1 MRKFSFEAKVGL
13 LVVVTLLGIG
23 IIATTLEPMRF
34 GAKPSG
40 NHYFLEFDNVGG
52 LEKDAPVRVAGVTV
66 GKVLNVGVKGRR
78 ALVEIALFEPLKVY
92 ENARARIETMGLMGE
107 KYVELDPGA
116 PPAQPL
122 KPESTI
128 VATTTPASIDQVM
141 TSMKEL
147 VEKFNQAMMTPDGRN
162 RLVLIMERI
171 TSLTESIDRAVND
184 VSVVIE
190 ENRESIGEILKNILA
205 ISTLLKEELPEVV
218 DNVNTLATQLS
229 EMAVENREDIR
240 ETVLNL
246 KKAVEKAPQ
255 IVERMDRLALNL
267 EKLLNEQ
274 SVKDIKE
281 TIENVKD
288 TSAELKELLAGV
300 NQGKG
305 TMGKLFNDDR
315 LYQNLTK
322 TTETLGKVAEK
333 VEKTR
338 TYIGF
343 SGDVNTRTGDSRGVF
358 TFKIVPSQDHFYLLE
373 VVGDSQG
380 KVSTKDYYITHN
392 GNTERR
398 KEIETDYRV
407 EFTLQYARVFEDRWF
422 HPGGRF
428 VLRGGLKESTGGI
441 GLDYVY
447 NDRLTI
453 FSDLWDPGREDEDGD
468 DISPHLRVGLKY
480 YVGKNWFIYGGGDE
494 LLYDR
499 WRGFFL
505 GAGVLFGDEDL
516 KYLLGSVPGG
526 IR

>member
-1 MRKFSFEAKVGL
+1 
-13 LVVVTLLGIG
+13 
-23 IIATTLEPMRF
+23 
-34 GAKPSG
+34 
-40 NHYFLEFDNVGG
+40 
-52 LEKDAPVRVAGVTV
+52 
-66 GKVLNVGVKGRR
+66 VGVKGRR

-274 SVKDIKE
+274 SVRDIKE

-300 NQGKG
+300 N
-305 TMGKLFNDDR
+305 
-315 LYQNLTK
+315 
-322 TTETLGKVAEK
+322 
-333 VEKTR
+333 
-338 TYIGF
+338 
-343 SGDVNTRTGDSRGVF
+343 
-358 TFKIVPSQDHFYLLE
+358 
-373 VVGDSQG
+373 
-380 KVSTKDYYITHN
+380 
-392 GNTERR
+392 
-398 KEIETDYRV
+398 
-407 EFTLQYARVFEDRWF
+407 
-422 HPGGRF
+422 
-428 VLRGGLKESTGGI
+428 
-441 GLDYVY
+441 
-447 NDRLTI
+447 
-453 FSDLWDPGREDEDGD
+453 
-468 DISPHLRVGLKY
+468 
-480 YVGKNWFIYGGGDE
+480 
-494 LLYDR
+494 
-499 WRGFFL
+499 
-505 GAGVLFGDEDL
+505 
-516 KYLLGSVPGG
+516 
-526 IR
+526 